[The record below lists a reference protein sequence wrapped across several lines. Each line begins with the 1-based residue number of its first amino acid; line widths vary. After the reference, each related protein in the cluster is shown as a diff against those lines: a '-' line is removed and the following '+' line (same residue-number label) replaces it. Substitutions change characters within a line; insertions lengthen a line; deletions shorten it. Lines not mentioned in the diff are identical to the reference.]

1 VNHASPFRYF
11 LVWLGLMVL
20 ALGSFLLSR
29 AHLGP
34 LDSVIALAIAAAKT
48 ALVVLFF
55 MELIEHRFINSLVLI
70 VSTGFVVLLVSL
82 MVADVLM
89 RQTFPAAPLPAME
102 SSAK

>member
-1 VNHASPFRYF
+1 MSHASSLRYL

-34 LDSVIALAIAAAKT
+34 LDSLIALTIAAAKT

-70 VSTGFVVLLVSL
+70 VSAGFVVLLVSL
-82 MVADVLM
+82 MVADVLT
-89 RQTFPAAPLPAME
+89 RRTFPRETLPTIE
-102 SSAK
+102 WSAK